1 MKKDKKMAKN
11 ALLEIGTEEI
21 PASYIAP
28 ALEQMKK
35 NAAEMLNAVGL
46 KFDAIT
52 TYSTPR
58 RLILIINNV
67 DEKSEDQNQEFN
79 GPSVKAGK
87 DANGN
92 WTQAVLGF
100 SKKHNIN
107 PEQLQIKETEKGQY
121 YCHLQKIKG
130 IKTEKAL
137 SDIFPEII
145 KKIYFPKTMVWES
158 SLMKFARPIRTIAA
172 MYGDKTIKF
181 SMANGTLSSSNKT
194 IGLHTLTIKPIAITS
209 VDNYK
214 MILKNNCVLADQAE
228 RKERII
234 NSINDAVNTIS
245 CKAILDEDLIDEVNQ
260 LVEYPTAVLCKFD
273 EKYLKLPEEVLI
285 TCMKKKQKCFAV
297 KDEKGKLTNYFIG
310 IRNGNS
316 EHLDIVRE
324 GYQKVV
330 IARLADSEFFYEND
344 LKKTTESSLE
354 RLKGLIFQ
362 KEIGTIYEKLAR
374 IKTLAQFI
382 VKENNLSCDIN
393 KINKIVDLSKTDL
406 VSEMVFEYPELQGI
420 MGRIYATESGQ
431 SEDVAQTVEQHYWP
445 LSASGKLPET
455 IQSAVISLA
464 DKIDTLSADF
474 AIGLEPS
481 GSADPYGLRRMTIG
495 IIRMITEFIPNA
507 NIEKIIDES
516 LKNMPEKIKQSETFK
531 NAKERLIKFLW
542 NRIENIYENE
552 GYKFDEVKAV
562 ILPAQKNG
570 FNGIGDIK
578 IKLSVLQQARKQAS
592 FEQIITIFKRANNI
606 IQQAKKQNLQISE
619 NINQQL
625 LKEEAEQKL
634 YEQYILTDKQL
645 KELLQ
650 NKNYLQALNTLNDI
664 KPCLDNFFEK
674 VMVMCDDNSLKLNRI
689 SLISGIIKEFDSFVD
704 LSVLQ

>member
-1 MKKDKKMAKN
+1 MAKN

-35 NAAEMLNAVGL
+35 NATDMLNAIGL
-46 KFDAIT
+46 RFDEII

-58 RLILIINNV
+58 RLILIINNMA
-67 DEKSEDQNQEFN
+67 EKSEDKIQEFN
-79 GPSVKAGK
+79 GPAVKAGK

-92 WTQAVLGF
+92 WSQAVLGF
-100 SKKHNIN
+100 SRKHNIQ
-107 PEQLQIKETEKGQY
+107 PEELTVKDTDKGQY
-121 YCHLQKIKG
+121 YCHTQKIKG
-130 IKTEKAL
+130 IKTREAL
-137 SDIFPEII
+137 SNIFPELI

-158 SLMKFARPIRTIAA
+158 SLMKFARPVRSIVA
-172 MYGDKTIKF
+172 MYDDKVIKF
-181 SMANGTLSSSNKT
+181 SLAGETLKSSNKT
-194 IGLHTLTIKPIAITS
+194 VGLHTLTTKPVVIDS

-214 MILKNNCVLADQAE
+214 TILQNNCVLVDQSE
-228 RKERII
+228 RRNRII
-234 NSINDAVNTIS
+234 SSISDVVNTIS
-245 CKAILDEDLIDEVNQ
+245 CKAILDDELIDEVNQ

-273 EKYLKLPEEVLI
+273 EKYLKLPAEVLI

-297 KDEKGKLTNYFIG
+297 KDENGKLTNYFIG
-310 IRNGNS
+310 IRNGKS
-316 EHLDIVRE
+316 EHLNVVRV
-324 GYQKVV
+324 GYEKVV
-330 IARLADSEFFYEND
+330 IARLADSEFFYDND
-344 LKKTTESSLE
+344 LKKTLESSLE
-354 RLKGLIFQ
+354 RLKGLVFQ
-362 KEIGTIYEKLAR
+362 KEIGTVYEKLAR
-374 IKTLAQFI
+374 IKTLATFI
-382 VKENNLSCDIN
+382 TNENNLSCDTNTIN
-393 KINKIVDLSKTDL
+393 KVVDLSKTDL

-420 MGRIYATESGQ
+420 MGRIYADKAGHSPEISQ
-431 SEDVAQTVEQHYWP
+431 AVEQHYWP
-445 LSASGKLPET
+445 LSASAKLPENLL
-455 IQSAVISLA
+455 SAVVSLA

-481 GSADPYGLRRMTIG
+481 GSADPYGLRRMAIG
-495 IIRMITEFIPNA
+495 IIRMIAEYIPNA
-507 NIEKIIDES
+507 DIEKIIDES
-516 LKNMPEKIKQSETFK
+516 LNNLPEKIKKTETFK

-542 NRIENIYENE
+542 NRIENIYEND

-562 ILPAQKNG
+562 ILPAQQNG
-570 FNGIGDIK
+570 FNSIGDIQ
-578 IKLSVLQQARKQAS
+578 IKLSFLQKARKQSS
-592 FEQIITIFKRANNI
+592 FEAVITVFKRANNI
-606 IQQAKKQNLQISE
+606 VQQAKKQNLQVSE

-674 VMVMCDDNSLKLNRI
+674 VMVMCDDNELKINRI
-689 SLISGIIKEFDSFVD
+689 SLIACIIKRFNSFID